1 MLPHTVGQYNW
12 TFVKGSPLPS
22 ISCQTYTSQYSAFED
37 DSFMNDFSS
46 LQRTCNPS
54 ADTAIVLRIHT
65 ATTFTRDLTLHYR
78 SLIYEAG
85 WLLKYDIH
93 FLVHHKSEDILSPYQ
108 KRLILKES
116 KIPPEFHP
124 LCTVFT
130 NGEMKKLYGDMI
142 QGVKHSGDPQLTFV
156 WFMKRFTKYD
166 FFWILEDDVRY
177 IGRWSDLF
185 AQVRLASRSAGG
197 KNQTTGQKPDLIS
210 FEDICEPIAEWGW
223 YKTCEHIWK
232 RTDQRHTMGVLWGWS
247 KALVDAMD
255 THIQAKENCYY
266 EVFPTSVAH
275 NHNLTSLFVPHT
287 LFNHTQMR
295 DRRVPACPG
304 ALTKPLY
311 LGQETVPGGFTFSAD
326 DPFGPSRRFYTDW
339 KDGGGCFPNML
350 LHAVKNV

>member
-1 MLPHTVGQYNW
+1 MKLPRGLLRICYALILTLLLLIWLMSIGESSVNQSKCDALTNKVLDLLSVKKPMLPHTVGQYNW

-37 DSFMNDFSS
+37 DSFMNEFSS
-46 LQRTCNPS
+46 LQHP
-54 ADTAIVLRIHT
+54 V
-65 ATTFTRDLTLHYR
+65 TL
-78 SLIYEAG
+78 
-85 WLLKYDIH
+85 
-93 FLVHHKSEDILSPYQ
+93 P
-108 KRLILKES
+108 
-116 KIPPEFHP
+116 P

-304 ALTKPLY
+304 ASTKPLY
-311 LGQETVPGGFTFSAD
+311 PGQETVPGGFTFSAD